1 MTTTPVDMMS
11 EAWIDKIEAE
21 TKTPEQTFKT
31 SKNMTVKKT
40 TSSIATRGLDSF
52 LAFQSKEFISGYQ
65 NLVTIQPLNKVQD
78 TRLVYCGIADFDTCG
93 WSATE
98 ADFAKGSAIWNYKH
112 NFWRMAPHTKLKE
125 GINFTATS
133 YANPS
138 TFSHLWLKKLKG

>member
-1 MTTTPVDMMS
+1 MTTIPVDMMS

-78 TRLVYCGIADFDTCG
+78 TRLVRAKLADFDTCG

-98 ADFAKGSAIWNYKH
+98 
-112 NFWRMAPHTKLKE
+112 KLTLLRVQLS
-125 GINFTATS
+125 GTTS
-133 YANPS
+133 I
-138 TFSHLWLKKLKG
+138 TFGVWLPILQ